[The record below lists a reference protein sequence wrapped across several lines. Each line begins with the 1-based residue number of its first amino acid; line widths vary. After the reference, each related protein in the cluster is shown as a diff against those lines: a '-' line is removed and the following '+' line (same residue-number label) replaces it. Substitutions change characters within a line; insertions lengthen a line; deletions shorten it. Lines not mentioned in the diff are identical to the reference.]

1 MEAGMK
7 YHKKGS
13 FKEQKVNFKE
23 LSADRNTL

>member
-7 YHKKGS
+7 YHKKES

-23 LSADRNTL
+23 VFADRNAL

>member
-1 MEAGMK
+1 MEAEMR

-23 LSADRNTL
+23 GSADRNAL